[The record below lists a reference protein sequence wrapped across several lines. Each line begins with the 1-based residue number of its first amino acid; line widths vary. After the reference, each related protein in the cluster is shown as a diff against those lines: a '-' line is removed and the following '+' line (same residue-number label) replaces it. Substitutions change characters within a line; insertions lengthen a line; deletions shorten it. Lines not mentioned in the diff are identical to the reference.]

1 MYVLVFPSFV
11 FFPHAC
17 VVIGMNKSAATARVR
32 GGRMEDARV
41 PTMKLD
47 AAQAQN
53 LRVTAL
59 LSVAAKEKRHATTRR
74 LGFRAPVLQ
83 RKMEDALVKMV
94 S

>member
-53 LRVTAL
+53 LRVTVP

-74 LGFRAPVLQ
+74 LGFRARVLQ
-83 RKMEDALVKMV
+83 RKMEDALSKW
-94 S
+94 